1 MANPRGKPSLQS
13 SNVIRI
19 AIALLLLIL
28 ALVPFFAMTH
38 VQFDAHGFHPLN
50 QRLEQPTKSQDANQ
64 IQPVSCQKYLNDPT
78 IYDSNKDLTKDET
91 KRLTITDPQFYISLH
106 SQFYDKM
113 RYVHIMK
120 TGEYYEKGLTQLF
133 HQILTTYD
141 STEQPRP
148 LMLDI
153 GMNIGWFSLY
163 SYAHGH
169 DVAAFEPNPTMFL
182 RVWYVYFSLV
192 WFGFVHCFVTFIAFH
207 WLPSD
212 FQNLSLNNCTICLSL
227 MQ

>member
-1 MANPRGKPSLQS
+1 MANPRGRPSLQS

-19 AIALLLLIL
+19 AVALLLLVL
-28 ALVPFFAMTH
+28 AFVPFFAMTH

-50 QRLEQPTKSQDANQ
+50 QRLEQPTKSQDATH
-64 IQPVSCQKYLNDPT
+64 IQPASCQKYLNDPT
-78 IYDSNKDLTKDET
+78 IYDSNKDLTRDET
-91 KRLTITDPQFYISLH
+91 KRLTITDPPFYISLH
-106 SQFYDKM
+106 SQFFDKK
-113 RYVHIMK
+113 RWVHIMK

-163 SYAHGH
+163 SHAHGH

-182 RVWYVYFSLV
+182 RVWYVCFGLV
-192 WFGFVHCFVTFIAFH
+192 LFIALLH
-207 WLPSD
+207 L
-212 FQNLSLNNCTICLSL
+212 LHVIGCLLICKTCLSPIVPSVYR
-227 MQ
+227 